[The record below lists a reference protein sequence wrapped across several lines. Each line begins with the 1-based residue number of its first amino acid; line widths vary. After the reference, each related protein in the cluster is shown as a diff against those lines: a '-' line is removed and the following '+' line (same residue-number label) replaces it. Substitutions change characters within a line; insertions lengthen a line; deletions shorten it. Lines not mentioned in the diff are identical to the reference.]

1 MGFLLSPLT
10 DWLNGWLKGFLINA
24 IQGSLASIFGDLN
37 TTVQGIAQGVGQ
49 TPQGWNASVF
59 TMVQRLSQSVITP
72 VAGIILAYVACY
84 ELIALL
90 TEKNNMH
97 NVDGWMLFK
106 WIFKTAVAVY
116 LVTHTFDIV
125 IAVFQLAQ
133 YVVQQSAGVINSSA
147 NLQFALDSLDAQL
160 QSLNCGQLLGVLV
173 EIQLARLGNIVLNLI
188 ITVLIYGRMVEIYM
202 YCSIGPIP
210 MATLT
215 NHEWGDVGKNYL
227 KSLFAL
233 GFQGFFMMVCVG
245 IYAILIQ
252 TMTFS
257 TAGGVTEGVWQAM
270 GYALLLCFALFKTG
284 ALSKSIFNA
293 H

>member
-1 MGFLLSPLT
+1 M
-10 DWLNGWLKGFLINA
+10 
-24 IQGSLASIFGDLN
+24 
-37 TTVQGIAQGVGQ
+37 
-49 TPQGWNASVF
+49 
-59 TMVQRLSQSVITP
+59 
-72 VAGIILAYVACY
+72 
-84 ELIALL
+84 
-90 TEKNNMH
+90 
-97 NVDGWMLFK
+97 
-106 WIFKTAVAVY
+106 
-116 LVTHTFDIV
+116 
-125 IAVFQLAQ
+125 
-133 YVVQQSAGVINSSA
+133 VQQSAGVINSSA
-147 NLQFALDSLDAQL
+147 NLQFALDSLDTQL
-160 QSLNCGQLLGVLV
+160 QNLNCGQLLGVLI

-202 YCSIGPIP
+202 YCAIGPIP

-257 TAGGVTEGVWQAM
+257 TAGGVTAGVWTAM

>member
-37 TTVQGIAQGVGQ
+37 TTVNGIAQGVGQ

-59 TMVQRLSQSVITP
+59 TMVQNLSQSVITP

-125 IAVFQLAQ
+125 IAVF
-133 YVVQQSAGVINSSA
+133 
-147 NLQFALDSLDAQL
+147 
-160 QSLNCGQLLGVLV
+160 
-173 EIQLARLGNIVLNLI
+173 
-188 ITVLIYGRMVEIYM
+188 
-202 YCSIGPIP
+202 
-210 MATLT
+210 
-215 NHEWGDVGKNYL
+215 
-227 KSLFAL
+227 
-233 GFQGFFMMVCVG
+233 
-245 IYAILIQ
+245 
-252 TMTFS
+252 
-257 TAGGVTEGVWQAM
+257 
-270 GYALLLCFALFKTG
+270 
-284 ALSKSIFNA
+284 
-293 H
+293 